1 MPVGATVIAVPYTYS
16 MVVPYYQVDQ
26 QGVAFN
32 MWYLGW
38 LDEAMSGFLASVGRP
53 YDGLIRDG
61 LDVQLVHTELDWRG
75 SARWADQVLVAVTAD
90 AIGTTSFTLGFQVA
104 VGPDV
109 VATAKTVYVMI
120 GTDGSGKRELPAS
133 LRSALESGRAQ

>member
-1 MPVGATVIAVPYTYS
+1 MPYTYS

-38 LDEAMSGFLASVGRP
+38 LDEAMSGFLTSVGRP
-53 YDGLIRDG
+53 YGELIRDG

-75 SARWADQVLVAVTAD
+75 SARWADEVLVTVTTD
-90 AIGTTSFTLGFQVA
+90 TIGRTSFTLGFEVA
-104 VGPDV
+104 VGPYV
-109 VATAKTVYVMI
+109 AATAKTVYVMI

-133 LRSALESGRAQ
+133 LRSALESGRAPY